1 MNNQSF
7 QPQKLLHVKI
17 YESLLEKIHSNE
29 YGCGEKI
36 PSERDLE
43 KVYEASRET
52 VRRALE
58 RLRLEGFIYKK
69 IGVGNFISEKKLD
82 IHSRNLTGFTDEMKR
97 RGLNPS
103 SKILYLGR
111 EKTSES
117 VAVNLGISEDQE
129 IYRIERL
136 RMVDNE
142 PMAFEIAYLPADKY
156 ADLDKINLEKTSLY
170 KILSEQYFVKMTR
183 AFEVLEAISVD
194 DKVAGILLVEPN
206 SPVLVVQRTV
216 YAEDNSAV
224 EFVTSYYRADRYRAT
239 FYLTKNGL

>member
-17 YESLLEKIHSNE
+17 YESLLEKIHSNQ
-29 YGCGEKI
+29 YNGGEKI

-43 KVYEASRET
+43 KIYEASRET

-58 RLRLEGFIYKK
+58 RLRLEGVIFKK
-69 IGVGNFISEKKLD
+69 TGVGNFVSEKKLD

-103 SKILYLGR
+103 SKILFFGR
-111 EKTSES
+111 EKAGELP
-117 VAVNLGISEDQE
+117 AVNLDISETEE

-136 RMVDNE
+136 RLVDHE
-142 PMAFEIAYLPADKY
+142 PMAFEIAYLPANKY
-156 ADLDKINLEKTSLY
+156 PDLDKQDLEKISLY
-170 KILSEQYFVKMTR
+170 KILAENYAVKMVR
-183 AFEVLEAISVD
+183 AFEVLEAIGVD
-194 DKVAGILLVEPN
+194 DKIAEILLVKPG
-206 SPVLVVQRTV
+206 SPVLVVRRTV
-216 YAEDNSAV
+216 FAEDNSAV